1 MTNYKRQEYIKLL
14 SNRLISSKEKLSLCE
29 SCTGGLLSK
38 ILTDTPGSSEWFEGS
53 IISYSN
59 ALKTRIGVND
69 ETLLKHGAVSENTA
83 IEMAKNTKDLINSSL
98 CVSITGIAGPEGG
111 SDEKPVGLVYFCFY
125 KSEFNYKIFCK
136 NFNGDRLSIREQ
148 AADEAIKIVV
158 DNF

>member
-1 MTNYKRQEYIKLL
+1 M
-14 SNRLISSKEKLSLCE
+14 
-29 SCTGGLLSK
+29 SK

-59 ALKTRIGVND
+59 ALKTRIGVNE
-69 ETLLKHGAVSENTA
+69 ETLLNHGAVSENTA
-83 IEMAKNTKDLINSSL
+83 VEMAKNTKDLINSSV

-125 KSEFNYKIFCK
+125 KSELNYKIFCK

>member
-1 MTNYKRQEYIKLL
+1 MN
-14 SNRLISSKEKLSLCE
+14 
-29 SCTGGLLSK
+29 
-38 ILTDTPGSSEWFEGS
+38 
-53 IISYSN
+53 
-59 ALKTRIGVND
+59 
-69 ETLLKHGAVSENTA
+69 HGAVSENTA
-83 IEMAKNTKDLINSSL
+83 IEMAKNTKDLINSSV

-125 KSEFNYKIFCK
+125 KSELNYKIFCK

>member
-1 MTNYKRQEYIKLL
+1 
-14 SNRLISSKEKLSLCE
+14 
-29 SCTGGLLSK
+29 LSK

-59 ALKTRIGVND
+59 ALKTRIGVNE
-69 ETLLKHGAVSENTA
+69 ETLLNHGAVSENTA
-83 IEMAKNTKDLINSSL
+83 IEMAKNTKDLINSSV

-125 KSEFNYKIFCK
+125 KSELNYKIFCK